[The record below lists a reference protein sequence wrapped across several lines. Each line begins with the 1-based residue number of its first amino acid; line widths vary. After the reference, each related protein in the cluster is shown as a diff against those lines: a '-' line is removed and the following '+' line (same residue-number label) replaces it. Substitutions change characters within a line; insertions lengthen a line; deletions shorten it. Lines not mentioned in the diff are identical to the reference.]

1 MLNLPPLPTA
11 ALIATT
17 LLAGC
22 AHRPPQLSEPS
33 NVDPLVISLPYF
45 EVDGERHHAVVTG
58 PNPPTTEAVTP
69 DIYSDELPSVEVI
82 RTGRYQLVATQA
94 SLGQRHLMEQT
105 IDVRIPA
112 SMTTT
117 VEDALHHTLRYTGY
131 SLCPAPGPAQRTLY
145 RKPLPAAHYRL
156 GPMPLRE
163 ALQVL
168 GGDAWELEVDP
179 VAREVCYQVRD
190 IRYVPGHDDDSRD
203 ESSVT
208 VAEVSDE

>member
-1 MLNLPPLPTA
+1 MLNLPTLSTA

-22 AHRPPQLSEPS
+22 AHQPQQAPEPS
-33 NVDPLVISLPYF
+33 NADSLVLSLPYF
-45 EVDGERHHAVVTG
+45 DVDGERHRAVVTG

-94 SLGQRHLMEQT
+94 SLGQRYLLEQT

-117 VEDALHHTLRYTGY
+117 VEDALHHTLRHTGY
-131 SLCPAPGPAQRTLY
+131 SLCPAPGPPSGSSIASRC
-145 RKPLPAAHYRL
+145 RRPLPAGSHAAARSPSGAGRRRL
-156 GPMPLRE
+156 GAGGRPCRQRGLLPGAGYPLC
-163 ALQVL
+163 A
-168 GGDAWELEVDP
+168 G
-179 VAREVCYQVRD
+179 ARR
-190 IRYVPGHDDDSRD
+190 R
-203 ESSVT
+203 
-208 VAEVSDE
+208 

>member
-1 MLNLPPLPTA
+1 MDKFRFLPTT
-11 ALIATT
+11 ALLSTL

-22 AHRPPQLSEPS
+22 AHQSSGSSPESSSGADALE
-33 NVDPLVISLPYF
+33 LSLPHL
-45 EVDGERHHAVVTG
+45 ELDGGTPRAVVSG
-58 PNPPTTEAVTP
+58 PNPPTTAKAEP
-69 DIYSDELPSVEVI
+69 DIYRTDLPSIEVI

-94 SLGQRHLMEQT
+94 SLGQRHLLEQT

-112 SMTTT
+112 AMSTT
-117 VEDALHHTLRYTGY
+117 VEDALHHTLRHTGF
-131 SLCPAPGPAQRTLY
+131 SLCAAPGPAQRTLY

-168 GGDAWELEVDP
+168 GGDAWELEVEP

-190 IRYVPGHDDDSRD
+190 IRYEPADAESGEVIAEVRD
-203 ESSVT
+203 E
-208 VAEVSDE
+208 

>member
-1 MLNLPPLPTA
+1 MLNLPTLSTA

-22 AHRPPQLSEPS
+22 AHQPPQTHEPS
-33 NVDPLVISLPYF
+33 NADPLVLSLPYF
-45 EVDGERHHAVVTG
+45 DVDGERHRAVVTG

-94 SLGQRHLMEQT
+94 SLGQRYLLEQT

-117 VEDALHHTLRYTGY
+117 VEDALHHTLRHTGY

-190 IRYVPGHDDDSRD
+190 IRYAPGHGDDSR
-203 ESSVT
+203 EERNEA

>member
-1 MLNLPPLPTA
+1 MLYLPTLSAA
-11 ALIATT
+11 ALIAAT

-22 AHRPPQLSEPS
+22 AHQPPQISES
-33 NVDPLVISLPYF
+33 SSTDSLVLSLPDSDV
-45 EVDGERHHAVVTG
+45 EGEKHQAVITG
-58 PNPPTTEAVTP
+58 PNPPTIGGVAP
-69 DIYSDELPSVEVI
+69 DIYSDHLPAVEVI
-82 RTGRYQLVATQA
+82 RTGRYQLVATRA
-94 SLGQRHLMEQT
+94 SLGQRYLLEQI

-112 SMTTT
+112 SMTAS
-117 VEDALHHTLRYTGY
+117 VGDALQYTLRHTGY
-131 SLCPAPGPAQRTLY
+131 SLCPTLGPPQRILY

-190 IRYVPGHDDDSRD
+190 IRYMPEHGDDSRD
-203 ESSVT
+203 KSPAA
-208 VAEVSDE
+208 VAEVSNE

>member
-1 MLNLPPLPTA
+1 MLNLPTPPAA
-11 ALIATT
+11 ALIATA
-17 LLAGC
+17 LLTGC
-22 AHRPPQLSEPS
+22 AHQPPQAPGPS
-33 NVDPLVISLPYF
+33 SADPLVLSLPY
-45 EVDGERHHAVVTG
+45 VDVEGERHHAVVTG

-69 DIYSDELPSVEVI
+69 DIYRDELPSVEVI

-94 SLGQRHLMEQT
+94 SLGQRYLLEQT
-105 IDVRIPA
+105 IDVRIPP

-117 VEDALHHTLRYTGY
+117 VGDALHHTLRHTGY
-131 SLCPAPGPAQRTLY
+131 SLCPAPDPVRHTLY

-190 IRYVPGHDDDSRD
+190 IRYVAGHGDDSRD
-203 ESSVT
+203 RSAPGG
-208 VAEVSDE
+208 AEVSNE

>member
-1 MLNLPPLPTA
+1 MLNHLTHSTA
-11 ALIATT
+11 ALLAAM

-22 AHRPPQLSEPS
+22 AHQPPQTHEPS
-33 NVDPLVISLPYF
+33 NADPLVLSLPYF
-45 EVDGERHHAVVTG
+45 EADGERHRAVVTG
-58 PNPPTTEAVTP
+58 PNPPTTETVTP
-69 DIYSDELPSVEVI
+69 DIYRGELPSVEVI

-94 SLGQRHLMEQT
+94 LLGQRHLLEQT
-105 IDVRIPA
+105 IDVRIPP

-117 VEDALHHTLRYTGY
+117 VEDALHHTLRHTGY
-131 SLCPAPGPAQRTLY
+131 SLCPSSGPAQRTLY

-190 IRYVPGHDDDSRD
+190 IRYVPDHDNSRD
-203 ESSVT
+203 ERAAAL
-208 VAEVSDE
+208 AEVSDE

>member
-1 MLNLPPLPTA
+1 
-11 ALIATT
+11 
-17 LLAGC
+17 
-22 AHRPPQLSEPS
+22 
-33 NVDPLVISLPYF
+33 
-45 EVDGERHHAVVTG
+45 
-58 PNPPTTEAVTP
+58 
-69 DIYSDELPSVEVI
+69 LPSVEVI

-94 SLGQRHLMEQT
+94 SLGQRYLLEQT
-105 IDVRIPA
+105 LDVRIPA
-112 SMTTT
+112 SMITT
-117 VEDALHHTLRYTGY
+117 VEDALHHTLRHTGY

-190 IRYVPGHDDDSRD
+190 IRYVPDHDNSRD
-203 ESSVT
+203 ESAAA
-208 VAEVSDE
+208 VAEVSDA